1 MPVSGIFSCDAF
13 PVLLIYLLEYFAA
26 VALAWLSIIAE
37 RRSRPT
43 ENRCSMKRA
52 EYVGLCVS
60 ATVAILGGVACSKA
74 PRTSSSAGAMAPEN
88 MPRIGTVDNR
98 FQSYNIEMLEVTGG
112 RFWKPYKDIGAILNT
127 RTSAKGAGSNQPAG
141 MSPDLYQYRPPID
154 LSNARLR
161 KLAAALGPA
170 YVRVSGTWANTTYF
184 QNSDNSAP
192 PKGFNGVLTR
202 QQWKGVVDFAR
213 AVDGK
218 IVTSFATSPGTRN
231 PAGIWTP
238 DQAREF
244 LAYTQSIGGS
254 LAAAEFMNEPTY
266 AAMGGAPKGY
276 DAAAYARDIAVF
288 RPFIKETA
296 PEIVFL
302 GPGSVGE
309 GISLAPPS
317 MSMLKTED
325 LLKATGPAFDVFSYH
340 SYGAISKRCG
350 AMGASATTTPGAAL
364 SEEWLSRADR
374 IEAFYA
380 GLRDQFESGKPLW
393 ITETA
398 DAACGG
404 NPWASTF
411 LDSFR
416 YLDQLGRMS
425 KRGVQ
430 VNIHNTLASSD
441 YGLLDE
447 NTLAP
452 RPNYWAALLWRKFM
466 GTTVLDAGAS
476 PAPSLHLY
484 AHCLRGQP
492 GGVALLA
499 INIDQAASHKFELK
513 AAAERYTLSAPSAQ
527 NLEDTH
533 VQLNGTELKLGAG
546 DALPQLAGAST
557 QSREVTFAP
566 ASITFLAIPTANNAS
581 CR

>member
-1 MPVSGIFSCDAF
+1 M
-13 PVLLIYLLEYFAA
+13 LL
-26 VALAWLSIIAE
+26 
-37 RRSRPT
+37 
-43 ENRCSMKRA
+43 
-52 EYVGLCVS
+52 
-60 ATVAILGGVACSKA
+60 ILGGVAYTKA
-74 PRTSSSAGAMAPEN
+74 SRTTSSAGVIAPEN
-88 MPRIGTVDNR
+88 MPRIGTVDDR
-98 FQSYNIEMLEVTGG
+98 FQSYNIEMVEVTGG
-112 RFWKPYKDIGAILNT
+112 RFWKPYKDIDALLKAQAST
-127 RTSAKGAGSNQPAG
+127 KGSRSNQPAG
-141 MSPDLYQYRPPID
+141 MSPGLYQYRPPID

-161 KLAAALGPA
+161 TLATALGPA
-170 YVRVSGTWANTTYF
+170 YVRVSGTWANTTFF
-184 QNSDNSAP
+184 QNSDEPAP
-192 PKGFNGVLTR
+192 KTAPKGFNGVLTR

-213 AVDGK
+213 AVDAE
-218 IVTSFATSPGTRN
+218 IVTSFATSAGTRN
-231 PAGIWTP
+231 AAGVWTP
-238 DQAREF
+238 DQARQF
-244 LAYTQSIGGS
+244 LAYTKSTGGS
-254 LAAAEFMNEPTY
+254 IAAAEFMNEPTF
-266 AAMGGAPKGY
+266 AAMSGAPKGY
-276 DAAAYARDIAVF
+276 DAAAYGRDIAAF

-317 MSMLKTED
+317 TSVLKTED

-340 SYGAISKRCG
+340 SYGAVSRRCA
-350 AMGASATTTPGAAL
+350 AMWDSATISSGAAL
-364 SEEWLSRADR
+364 SEEWLSRVDR

-380 GLRDQFESGKPLW
+380 GLRDQFEPGKPLW

-398 DAACGG
+398 EAACGG
-404 NPWASTF
+404 DPWASTF

-447 NTLAP
+447 NTMAP
-452 RPNYWAALLWRKFM
+452 RPDYWGALLWRKFM
-466 GTTVLDAGAS
+466 GTTVLDPGAS
-476 PAPSLHLY
+476 PTPSLHLY

-499 INIDQAASHKFELK
+499 INTDQAASHWFDLTT
-513 AAAERYTLSAPSAQ
+513 AAERYTLSTPSLK

-533 VQLNGTELKLGAG
+533 VQLNGTELKLGTDDG
-546 DALPQLAGAST
+546 LPPLTGVPTGSGHI
-557 QSREVTFAP
+557 TFAP
-566 ASITFLAIPTANNAS
+566 ATISFVAIPLANNAS